1 MRKLK
6 LFFSWQSD
14 VKNNHV
20 DIKNALLKVCA
31 SLKDAQ
37 LYDIEYDESTQGE
50 SGAPVIEEVVIEKIA
65 HCDIFVADI
74 TPITKTDK
82 KAIPNP
88 NVMLELGLA
97 KSYMQD
103 SVTLLLIKKGD
114 WESYQLPFD
123 INHQRMNPF
132 SEISKLNLTEFV
144 QMMAEKAVQN
154 PRLKSIFDD
163 NDETLYWDRN
173 VLKNIKTGKYLPKV
187 FLENTKIKQ
196 HLREFVDPILFYKL
210 VLERCSNLSYE
221 ARNRK
226 KTIFHK
232 PIFELDVALFT
243 HYASEESFNT
253 FYKGAEELKNYIKNK
268 FIELKSEKELIYLE
282 HDKLGRQLESLNYV
296 TSRICLLTTKAGQGK
311 TNQICDLVENV
322 LLKRR
327 IPFVYLNGYEID
339 SKKIGY
345 SFANAMIPDSEKA
358 FADVINE
365 VSTYCKYKR
374 NPLILIIDGL
384 NENPNQVEFTRNLE
398 TFIKASLK
406 YDCVKFILTCRT
418 EYYEKI
424 FSDFDVIFSD
434 RMVKVNNLNIHFDDD
449 EQKQLIHNYLTYF
462 QIKADFSEDV
472 EKRLCEDLLLLRIFS
487 EANQGKCVGQ
497 VYHIKKDNLF
507 AEYYEK
513 MQKQVGE
520 RMYRE
525 EGYKLEACKV
535 SGFVQGVV
543 EYMITHNEFFN
554 VPLSTL
560 LAKLNADEQRIF
572 DRFLDE
578 NILLRKDLRPEA
590 KGVFVHNEVINFTY
604 DSFRDYLVSSY
615 LLDILSYTDFET
627 FKSNVNK
634 FTMAEHH
641 LHESLCPFL
650 FVHSKNSMNCK
661 AFDFIQT
668 KEWYRNTFVNMIWD
682 VNDEYITTSD
692 IQLLKEEM
700 IKSPRIALRLIYWNR
715 WNSKVYLNLN
725 IRILLDV
732 LSTLDDRNLSE
743 FIEIA
748 WPTDQRGEYKSYR
761 EQTTNRIEEL
771 LDESAYWENSDTHNI
786 FELVLYMTTFSPNYV
801 RSCYL
806 KYIRKFH
813 NIEQLEQVSLVTK
826 STSLVMTIN
835 QLKKIL

>member
-296 TSRICLLTTKAGQGK
+296 
-311 TNQICDLVENV
+311 
-322 LLKRR
+322 
-327 IPFVYLNGYEID
+327 
-339 SKKIGY
+339 
-345 SFANAMIPDSEKA
+345 
-358 FADVINE
+358 
-365 VSTYCKYKR
+365 
-374 NPLILIIDGL
+374 
-384 NENPNQVEFTRNLE
+384 QV
-398 TFIKASLK
+398 
-406 YDCVKFILTCRT
+406 
-418 EYYEKI
+418 
-424 FSDFDVIFSD
+424 
-434 RMVKVNNLNIHFDDD
+434 
-449 EQKQLIHNYLTYF
+449 
-462 QIKADFSEDV
+462 
-472 EKRLCEDLLLLRIFS
+472 
-487 EANQGKCVGQ
+487 
-497 VYHIKKDNLF
+497 
-507 AEYYEK
+507 
-513 MQKQVGE
+513 
-520 RMYRE
+520 
-525 EGYKLEACKV
+525 
-535 SGFVQGVV
+535 
-543 EYMITHNEFFN
+543 
-554 VPLSTL
+554 
-560 LAKLNADEQRIF
+560 
-572 DRFLDE
+572 
-578 NILLRKDLRPEA
+578 
-590 KGVFVHNEVINFTY
+590 VFV
-604 DSFRDYLVSSY
+604 
-615 LLDILSYTDFET
+615 
-627 FKSNVNK
+627 
-634 FTMAEHH
+634 
-641 LHESLCPFL
+641 C
-650 FVHSKNSMNCK
+650 
-661 AFDFIQT
+661 
-668 KEWYRNTFVNMIWD
+668 
-682 VNDEYITTSD
+682 
-692 IQLLKEEM
+692 
-700 IKSPRIALRLIYWNR
+700 
-715 WNSKVYLNLN
+715 
-725 IRILLDV
+725 
-732 LSTLDDRNLSE
+732 
-743 FIEIA
+743 
-748 WPTDQRGEYKSYR
+748 
-761 EQTTNRIEEL
+761 
-771 LDESAYWENSDTHNI
+771 
-786 FELVLYMTTFSPNYV
+786 
-801 RSCYL
+801 
-806 KYIRKFH
+806 
-813 NIEQLEQVSLVTK
+813 
-826 STSLVMTIN
+826 
-835 QLKKIL
+835 